1 MAVVASPQL
10 CCIPSCAAAADPRC
24 CGYEAALCATHL
36 QQVSEKTRIR
46 SAQTRRRLE
55 WLTAR
60 WHDNAYF
67 DAVEKS
73 GRYLKFATAMAQA
86 IDTAHLA
93 WQRVRIEA
101 AVAALLAL
109 AGEHKAMPASHS
121 RRGRA
126 A

>member
-1 MAVVASPQL
+1 MIVAPSQL

-24 CGYEAALCATHL
+24 CGCEAPLCAAHL
-36 QQVSEKTRIR
+36 QQVSEETRAR

-60 WHDNAYF
+60 WNDNTYF

-73 GRYLKFATAMAQA
+73 GRYLKFAAALAQA
-86 IDTAHLA
+86 MDAAHLA

-101 AVAALLAL
+101 AVAALLGLTA
-109 AGEHKAMPASHS
+109 EHKAIPASRG
-121 RRGRA
+121 RRGSA

>member
-1 MAVVASPQL
+1 MAVVASPRL
-10 CCIPSCAAAADPRC
+10 CCIPSCTAAPDPRC
-24 CGYEAALCATHL
+24 CDRETPLCAEHFEH
-36 QQVSEKTRIR
+36 VSENARAR

-55 WLTAR
+55 WLTAH

-86 IDTAHLA
+86 IDAAHLA

-101 AVAALLAL
+101 AVAALLAI
-109 AGEHKAMPASHS
+109 ANEHKPAPTPHG
-121 RRGRA
+121 RRGNA